1 MSLKPGQLLRWTV
14 DKVDLNGAIRESH
27 PFVVVRVYDLNG
39 TKVIDFIKGDKVLEA
54 WRYDYVAENAEI
66 VD

>member
-1 MSLKPGQLLRWTV
+1 MSLEPGQLLRWV
-14 DKVDLNGAIRESH
+14 IEKVDLSGVPRTSQ

-39 TKVIDFIKGDKVLEA
+39 TKMIDFLKGDKIIEA

-66 VD
+66 VG